1 MSLEPSTYRTAVRL
15 FTTWNNQLRSGFRN
29 FQCTE
34 NWCNIQGELQLYC
47 SLWKTEISSFCD
59 KLPSASGLP
68 RHVFLVFI
76 CRFVGGL
83 LESGDGAWIGLNDRS
98 KESRY
103 LWNYNKFDT
112 PRYFAWDETNPSNTE
127 PNNFNGQCNVESCV
141 EMKTINKKWNDAVC
155 IAHRNFLCERE
166 SKKGEGWHV
175 IYHR

>member
-1 MSLEPSTYRTAVRL
+1 MIWVLNPRPTARQFGSLQHEITNCGLGLGTSNALRIDVTSKESCNSTVRFEKPRLALAVI
-15 FTTWNNQLRSGFRN
+15 NYQV
-29 FQCTE
+29 C
-34 NWCNIQGELQLYC
+34 
-47 SLWKTEISSFCD
+47 
-59 KLPSASGLP
+59 
-68 RHVFLVFI
+68 HVFLLFI

-141 EMKTINKKWNDAVC
+141 EMKTTNKKWNDAVC
-155 IAHRNFLCERE
+155 IAHRNFVCERE
-166 SKKGEGWHV
+166 SIKGEYWHV